1 MKLSLLPVISFI
13 VSPKAK
19 GHETS
24 LDNAE
29 GWIIEVLYT
38 FLLAF
43 RQKNRQVLRN
53 GNTGNLGMVFTN

>member
-24 LDNAE
+24 YNAE